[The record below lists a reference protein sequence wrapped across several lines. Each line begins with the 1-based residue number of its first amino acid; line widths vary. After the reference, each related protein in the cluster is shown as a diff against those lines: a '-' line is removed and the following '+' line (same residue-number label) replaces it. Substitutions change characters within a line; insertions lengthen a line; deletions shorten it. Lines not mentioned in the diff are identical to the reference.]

1 MKKFIIPLSMLL
13 VIGLSLP
20 TYAIEDT
27 PTIDATYQKKL
38 QKQQQKYELK
48 AEKIRQKAELKKLKE
63 NGGVVSPVK
72 ETTMT
77 LGVAQKSIK
86 IGTTQDEVAMA
97 LGSPNIITVDS
108 EGYDTWI
115 YDKVS
120 SVATYNSEGFEI
132 GAKLLGGGYGG
143 QGAGGGLIGTS
154 YGKSKGGVQTNQK
167 TLTIVIKF
175 KNNKVTSF
183 KYHMSTF

>member
-1 MKKFIIPLSMLL
+1 M
-13 VIGLSLP
+13 
-20 TYAIEDT
+20 
-27 PTIDATYQKKL
+27 

-132 GAKLLGGGYGG
+132 GGENTNCVIAAHRGYKGIPMFCDIEIME
-143 QGAGGGLIGTS
+143 IGDE
-154 YGKSKGGVQTNQK
+154 VIIRNLWE
-167 TLTIVIKF
+167 TL
-175 KNNKVTSF
+175 
-183 KYHMSTF
+183 KYRVSDI

>member
-1 MKKFIIPLSMLL
+1 MSTERQ
-13 VIGLSLP
+13 GNNSN
-20 TYAIEDT
+20 A
-27 PTIDATYQKKL
+27 TIQEPNQEEIK
-38 QKQQQKYELK
+38 
-48 AEKIRQKAELKKLKE
+48 KKLKE